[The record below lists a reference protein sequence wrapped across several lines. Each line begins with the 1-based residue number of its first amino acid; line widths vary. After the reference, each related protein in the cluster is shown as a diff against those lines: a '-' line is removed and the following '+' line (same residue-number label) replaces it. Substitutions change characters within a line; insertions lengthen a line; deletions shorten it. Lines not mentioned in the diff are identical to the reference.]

1 MLPLVLLAAG
11 ALASAEPAASP
22 AATPKPRLAVVA
34 HGPGLDKIDPLADGI
49 AGELMKKGYPVL
61 SRSALIKFLAPGGVP
76 DPLAAERARLSQADK
91 MYLDLDLEGA
101 DKALKTIEES
111 MSPLLGDPQSLPL
124 LRTAL
129 ERRALVMLTQ
139 GRTDAAA
146 DKLDE
151 LYRLDPEY
159 KPDPRLLAPQYAPA
173 FEKARKAVADAHRG
187 TLLVESTPPGAEV
200 WLDGRSLGAAPAKAD
215 VRSGQHVLQV
225 RSAGCGY
232 WGAWVG
238 IDPDTQTRVPVSLET
253 LGPEEA
259 KKSLVRAIATDALP
273 GGHARL
279 AADVKSATGAD
290 VVALVIARPTA
301 DGPMLSAEVF
311 TAPDAPPSHSAEGVL
326 DDLGAKG
333 EPLAKEI
340 ARLIEEP
347 HPVGPSDAAVAPFQL
362 QVKKTIAHP
371 LDVQLN
377 VGQLRY
383 YGTGWRTLEDKQH
396 DVHMRPGFV
405 SVAGSWRVDEQR
417 TTGVDLVATAGY
429 YGTTT
434 SAGSTGGTTLSLK
447 NTFMEFGPRLELHGV
462 HPYFFSESGVGGVY
476 STIRFDQPGTGVGD
490 SVFAVSAHE
499 CLGFGWRLGDR
510 WRAEGTWRVGI
521 ATVPFPS
528 ETKLNHVNVGGQAW
542 MLGLGRR
549 F

>member
-11 ALASAEPAASP
+11 VIASAEPAASP
-22 AATPKPRLAVVA
+22 TPKPRLALVA
-34 HGPGLDKIDPLADGI
+34 HGPGLEKIDPLADGI

-76 DPLAAERARLSQADK
+76 DPLAPERARLSQADK

-146 DKLDE
+146 EKLDE

-159 KPDPRLLAPQYAPA
+159 KPDARLLAPQFAPA

-225 RSAGCGY
+225 RNAGCGY

-238 IDPDTQTRVPVSLET
+238 VDPDAQTRVPVTLDA
-253 LGPEEA
+253 LGPDDA

-311 TAPDAPPSHSAEGVL
+311 TSPDAPPSHSAEGVL
-326 DDLGAKG
+326 DDLGSKG

-347 HPVGPSDAAVAPFQL
+347 HPAGPSDAPVAPFQL
-362 QVKKTIAHP
+362 QVKKAITRP

-377 VGQLRY
+377 VGRLSY
-383 YGTGWRTLEDKQH
+383 YGTGWRTLQNKTN
-396 DVHMRPGFV
+396 DVRMHPAFV
-405 SVAGSWRVDEQR
+405 SIAAAWRVDEQK
-417 TTGVDLVATAGY
+417 TTAVDLVATAGY
-429 YGTTT
+429 YGT
-434 SAGSTGGTTLSLK
+434 SANAGTVGGATLTL
-447 NTFMEFGPRLELHGV
+447 NNAVLEFGPRLELHGV
-462 HPYFFSESGVGGVY
+462 HPYFFSESGIGGVN
-476 STIRFDQPGTGVGD
+476 SSIRFEQPGTGVSD

-499 CLGFGWRLGDR
+499 CLGVGWRFGDR
-510 WRAEGTWRVGI
+510 WRAEATWRMAV

-528 ETKLNHVNVGGQAW
+528 ETKLHHVNVGGSAG
-542 MLGLGRR
+542 MVGLGRR